1 MKPGNLR
8 STKIKLEKN
17 LLKLEKST
25 SLQFSA
31 TKILNFLIND
41 MLDYAQLSSGQFRKF
56 FKKFNVV
63 DSVEDVVSIMKF
75 KAEKLGVE
83 IYINFDNFE
92 NFPAD

>member
-1 MKPGNLR
+1 
-8 STKIKLEKN
+8 
-17 LLKLEKST
+17 
-25 SLQFSA
+25 
-31 TKILNFLIND
+31 

-92 NFPAD
+92 NCPVN

>member
-8 STKIKLEKN
+8 STKIKLKKN
-17 LLKLEKST
+17 LLKQEKST
-25 SLQFSA
+25 SLQLNV
-31 TKILNFLIND
+31 TKILKFLIND

-92 NFPAD
+92 NCPVN